1 MDKMKNSGMS
11 ETMQTLTRKSACVM
25 LSLLLLLSAVLPVK
39 AAAET
44 ASAKVVRVGSFEDTF
59 NYVNE
64 KGARKGYGYELL
76 ETLSGY
82 TGWQFEYVTCDWSDC
97 FEKLKNGEV
106 DIIGGISYT
115 EDRTQEMLFS
125 DESMGVEK
133 YYLYADLS
141 RADISASDFKTLNGK
156 KIGVLMGT
164 EPEVMLAEWEEKYG
178 LKTEHV
184 NISNNEDVKQKLANH
199 EIDCFVSLEES
210 FWAERGISTIT
221 RVGES
226 GIYYAINKNRPD
238 IKEELDDAMR
248 ALDEAVPF
256 YTADL
261 YKRYFSMDYTPILTG
276 EEKAWLRKHGA
287 IRMGFLASDSGV
299 STYDPATG
307 EFTGVITDYIQFA
320 ADCLGNQELEFQLVG
335 YDSKEAELDALKS
348 GEIDMI
354 FHCDQNPNLAE
365 EYHFA
370 CTNTTWTSNLMAV
383 TNKQHFNENNVN
395 RIVVPQNKLSLK
407 KYLAFYYPQWEIV
420 DCDTQEDAAR
430 LVKDGQAD
438 CFVTGISSENKYSK
452 KYSFYS
458 VPLVNPVRSCF
469 AVNSGNRSLLSIL
482 NKTIK
487 AMPVNMLA
495 GALAMYKSSAR
506 KVTLSDFIRDN
517 FFKVMLISSIAV
529 AVVLLTILMLLQ
541 KARKAEAAARKAAS
555 DTQELNAKLQ
565 VAVEKAES
573 ANRAKSTF
581 LSNMSHDIRTPMNA
595 IIGFTTLALSNIDDT
610 DRVKDYLGKTLASS
624 NHLLSLINDV
634 LDMSRIESGKIHL
647 EEVEVNLSDV
657 LHDLKT
663 IVSGQIYAKQ
673 LELYMDAMD
682 VTDEDVYCDKTRLN
696 QILLNLLSNAIKF
709 TPAGGTVS
717 VRVRQLAGKVRGC
730 GQYEFRI
737 KDNGIGMSQEF
748 AQKIFEPFERERTS
762 TVSRIQ
768 GTGLGMAIT
777 KNIVDMMGGTIEVQT
792 AQGKGTEFTVC
803 VPMRAQTEQRPVEK
817 ITELEGL
824 KALVVDDDFN
834 TCDSVTKM
842 LVKVGMRAEWTLSG
856 KEAVLRARQSIEMSD
871 VYHAYIIDWRLPD
884 MNGIE
889 VTRQIRSLHDDT
901 PIIILTAY
909 DWSDIEV
916 EAKAAGVTAFCA
928 KPMFMSDLRE
938 TLMSALG
945 QKPADAVQRLLPEK
959 NADFKGKHILLVED
973 NELNREI
980 AQEILREYGFLV
992 DSAENGAVA
1001 VEKVSTTAPGSY
1013 DLVLMDVQMPIMDGY
1028 TATRK
1033 IRARRPKPLKSL
1045 RRHHGAGGR
1054 LGTQRRRVGHH
1065 PPLQTLRKAQLQP
1078 CGGRRQ
1084 PHEAHEHCHEAAV
1097 LSAVPAGL
1105 Y

>member
-1 MDKMKNSGMS
+1 MGKMKNFGTS
-11 ETMQTLTRKSACVM
+11 ETMQTLMRKSACVM

-44 ASAKVVRVGSFEDTF
+44 APAKVVRVGSFEDTF

-97 FEKLKNGEV
+97 FEKLKNGEI

-125 DESMGVEK
+125 DEPMGVEK

-238 IKEELDDAMR
+238 IKEELDNAMR
-248 ALDEAVPF
+248 ALDEAAPF

-261 YKRYFSMDYTPILTG
+261 YKRYFSLDYIPILTG
-276 EEKAWLRKHGA
+276 EEKAWLKEHGA
-287 IRMGFLASDSGV
+287 IRMGFLTSDSGV
-299 STYDPATG
+299 STFDPATG

-395 RIVVPQNKLSLK
+395 RIAVPQNKLSLK

-458 VPLVNPVRSCF
+458 VPLVNPVKSCF

-506 KVTLSDFIRDN
+506 KVTLSDFIKDN
-517 FFKVMLISSIAV
+517 FFMALLVSSIAV
-529 AVVLLTILMLLQ
+529 AAILLTILKLLR
-541 KARKAEAAARKAAS
+541 KARKAEAAARKAAN
-555 DTQELNAKLQ
+555 DTQKLNAKLQ
-565 VAVEKAES
+565 VAVENAES
-573 ANRAKSTF
+573 ANHAKSTF
-581 LSNMSHDIRTPMNA
+581 LFNMSHDIRTPMNA
-595 IIGFTTLALSNIDDT
+595 IIGYAD
-610 DRVKDYLGKTLASS
+610 LASR
-624 NHLLSLINDV
+624 HLDDPAKLKNYMENIQVCGQNLLMLLNNV
-634 LDMSRIESGKIHL
+634 LDLARIENDKTEMEYS
-647 EEVEVNLSDV
+647 VSDIEKDFRNCV
-657 LHDLKT
+657 AMFRNQADSK
-663 IVSGQIYAKQ
+663 GQTLTVTTQLQYPYIYADIPH
-673 LELYMDAMD
+673 LTEIC
-682 VTDEDVYCDKTRLN
+682 T
-696 QILLNLLSNAIKF
+696 NLVSNAVKY
-709 TPAGGTVS
+709 TGAGGTIRCDVTQKPGEKEGWCDT
-717 VRVRQLAGKVRGC
+717 VVTVA
-730 GQYEFRI
+730 
-737 KDNGIGMSQEF
+737 DNGIGMSQEF
-748 AQKIFEPFERERTS
+748 QKHIFEPFERERTS
-762 TVSRIQ
+762 TVSKVEGSGI
-768 GTGLGMAIT
+768 GMGIVKKLVGL
-777 KNIVDMMGGTIEVQT
+777 MGGTVEVESRIGVGST
-792 AQGKGTEFTVC
+792 FTVTIPCRIASEDETQAKRETNPSDQKCLCGTRILLTEDNDLNAEIAVELLQEEGCTVDRAKDGVEC
-803 VPMRAQTEQRPVEK
+803 VDMLEKAANGTYQLILMDIQMPV
-817 ITELEGL
+817 
-824 KALVVDDDFN
+824 
-834 TCDSVTKM
+834 
-842 LVKVGMRAEWTLSG
+842 
-856 KEAVLRARQSIEMSD
+856 
-871 VYHAYIIDWRLPD
+871 
-884 MNGIE
+884 MNG
-889 VTRQIRSLHDDT
+889 
-901 PIIILTAY
+901 Y
-909 DWSDIEV
+909 D
-916 EAKAAGVTAFCA
+916 AA
-928 KPMFMSDLRE
+928 
-938 TLMSALG
+938 
-945 QKPADAVQRLLPEK
+945 
-959 NADFKGKHILLVED
+959 
-973 NELNREI
+973 
-980 AQEILREYGFLV
+980 
-992 DSAENGAVA
+992 
-1001 VEKVSTTAPGSY
+1001 
-1013 DLVLMDVQMPIMDGY
+1013 
-1028 TATRK
+1028 RK
-1033 IRARRPKPLKSL
+1033 IRGLDDPQKANIPIIAMTANAFTEDRQVALDAGMNDHIAKPINMNVL
-1045 RRHHGAGGR
+1045 
-1054 LGTQRRRVGHH
+1054 V
-1065 PPLQTLRKAQLQP
+1065 PTLRKYL
-1078 CGGRRQ
+1078 
-1084 PHEAHEHCHEAAV
+1084 
-1097 LSAVPAGL
+1097 
-1105 Y
+1105 

>member
-1 MDKMKNSGMS
+1 LDKMKNSGMS
-11 ETMQTLTRKSACVM
+11 ETMQTLMRKSVCVM

-39 AAAET
+39 AAEET
-44 ASAKVVRVGSFEDTF
+44 APVKVVRVGSFEDTF

-76 ETLSGY
+76 QTLSGY

-97 FEKLKNGEV
+97 FEKLKNGEI
-106 DIIGGISYT
+106 DIMGAISYT
-115 EDRTQEMLFS
+115 EDRAEEMLFS
-125 DESMGVEK
+125 DEPMGEEK

-141 RADISASDFKTLNGK
+141 RADISASDYKTLNGK
-156 KIGVLMGT
+156 KVGVLMGT
-164 EPEVMLAEWEEKYG
+164 EPEVMLTEWEEKYG

-184 NISNNEDVKQKLANH
+184 NVSNNEDAKQKLANH

-210 FWAERGISTIT
+210 FWADLGISTIT
-221 RVGES
+221 RVGKS
-226 GIYYAINKNRPD
+226 GIYYALNKDRPD
-238 IKEELDDAMR
+238 LKEELDNAMR

-261 YKRYFSMDYTPILTG
+261 YKRYFSMDYTPILIG
-276 EEKAWLRKHGA
+276 EEKAWLKEHGA
-287 IRMGFLASDSGV
+287 IKMGFLTSDSGV
-299 STYDPATG
+299 STFDPATG

-395 RIVVPQNKLSLK
+395 RIAVPQNKLSLK

-506 KVTLSDFIRDN
+506 KVTLSDFIKDN

-610 DRVKDYLGKTLASS
+610 DRVKDYLAKTLASS

-916 EAKAAGVTAFCA
+916 EAKAAGVTAFCS

-980 AQEILREYGFLV
+980 AQEILQEYGFLV
-992 DSAENGAVA
+992 DTAENGAVA
-1001 VEKVSTTAPGSY
+1001 VEKVSTAAPGSY

-1033 IRARRPKPLKSL
+1033 IRALDDPARAKLPIIAMTANAFDEDRRNALESGMNGFLSKPIVIDDLV
-1045 RRHHGAGGR
+1045 
-1054 LGTQRRRVGHH
+1054 QE
-1065 PPLQTLRKAQLQP
+1065 LRKIL
-1078 CGGRRQ
+1078 
-1084 PHEAHEHCHEAAV
+1084 
-1097 LSAVPAGL
+1097 
-1105 Y
+1105 

>member
-82 TGWQFEYVTCDWSDC
+82 AGWQFEYVTCDWSDC
-97 FEKLKNGEV
+97 FEKLKNGEI

-125 DESMGVEK
+125 DEPMGVEK

-299 STYDPATG
+299 STFDPATG

-395 RIVVPQNKLSLK
+395 RIAVPQNKLSLK

-506 KVTLSDFIRDN
+506 KVTLSDFIKDN

-610 DRVKDYLGKTLASS
+610 DRVKDYLAKTLASS

-916 EAKAAGVTAFCA
+916 EAKAAGVTAFCS

-980 AQEILREYGFLV
+980 AQEILQEYGFLV
-992 DSAENGAVA
+992 DTAENGAVA
-1001 VEKVSTTAPGSY
+1001 VEKVSTAAPGSY

-1033 IRARRPKPLKSL
+1033 IRALDDPARAKLPIIAMTANAFDEDRRNALESGMNGFLSKPIVIDDLV
-1045 RRHHGAGGR
+1045 
-1054 LGTQRRRVGHH
+1054 QE
-1065 PPLQTLRKAQLQP
+1065 LRKIL
-1078 CGGRRQ
+1078 
-1084 PHEAHEHCHEAAV
+1084 
-1097 LSAVPAGL
+1097 
-1105 Y
+1105 

>member
-1 MDKMKNSGMS
+1 MTFLKSAVRKWNQNAAAWGGERWERMKNSG
-11 ETMQTLTRKSACVM
+11 TRKAMQPPTWRSVCAM
-25 LSLLLLLSAVLPVK
+25 LCLLLLLPALFPVK

-44 ASAKVVRVGSFEDTF
+44 APVKVVRVGSFEDTF
-59 NYVNE
+59 NYCNE

-76 ETLSGY
+76 QTLSGY

-97 FEKLKNGEV
+97 FEKLENGEI
-106 DIIGGISYT
+106 DILGGISYT
-115 EDRTQEMLFS
+115 EDRAEEMLFS
-125 DESMGVEK
+125 DEPMGEEK

-141 RADISASDFKTLNGK
+141 RADISASDFKTLDGK
-156 KIGVLMGT
+156 KIGVVMGT
-164 EPEVMLAEWEEKYG
+164 EPEVMLTEWEEKHG
-178 LKTEHV
+178 IKTQHV

-299 STYDPATG
+299 STFDPATG

-395 RIVVPQNKLSLK
+395 RIAVPQNKLSLK

-487 AMPVNMLA
+487 AMPANMLTSS
-495 GALAMYKSSAR
+495 LAMHKSSLR
-506 KVTLSDFIRDN
+506 KVTLSEFIKDN
-517 FFKVMLISSIAV
+517 FVMVLLVGSIAV
-529 AVVLLTILMLLQ
+529 AVILLTILKLLR
-541 KARKAEAAARKAAS
+541 KARKAEAAARKAAD

-565 VAVEKAES
+565 VAVENAES
-573 ANRAKSTF
+573 ANHAKSTF
-581 LSNMSHDIRTPMNA
+581 LFNMSHDIRTPMNA
-595 IIGFTTLALSNIDDT
+595 IIGYAD
-610 DRVKDYLGKTLASS
+610 LASRHS
-624 NHLLSLINDV
+624 DDPAKLKKYMENIQVCGQNLLMLLNNV
-634 LDMSRIESGKIHL
+634 LDLARIENDKTEMEYS
-647 EEVEVNLSDV
+647 VSDV
-657 LHDLKT
+657 EKDFRNCIAMFRNLADSKGQTLTVTTQLLHPY
-663 IVSGQIYAKQ
+663 IYADIPH
-673 LELYMDAMD
+673 LTE
-682 VTDEDVYCDKTRLN
+682 VCT
-696 QILLNLLSNAIKF
+696 NLVSNAVKY
-709 TPAGGTVS
+709 TGAGGTIRCDVTQKPGEKEGWCDT
-717 VRVRQLAGKVRGC
+717 VITVA
-730 GQYEFRI
+730 
-737 KDNGIGMSQEF
+737 DNGIGMSQEF
-748 AQKIFEPFERERTS
+748 QKHIFEPFERERTS
-762 TVSRIQ
+762 TVSKVEGSGI
-768 GTGLGMAIT
+768 GMGIVKKLVGL
-777 KNIVDMMGGTIEVQT
+777 MGGTVEVESKIGVGST
-792 AQGKGTEFTVC
+792 FTVTIPC
-803 VPMRAQTEQRPVEK
+803 RIASEDETQAKRETNPSDQKCLCGTRILLTEDNDLNAE
-817 ITELEGL
+817 IATELLQEEGCTVDRAKDGVECVDML
-824 KALVVDDDFN
+824 EKAANGTYQLILMDIQMPV
-834 TCDSVTKM
+834 
-842 LVKVGMRAEWTLSG
+842 
-856 KEAVLRARQSIEMSD
+856 
-871 VYHAYIIDWRLPD
+871 
-884 MNGIE
+884 MNGYDA
-889 VTRQIRSLHDDT
+889 TKKIRRMDDPQKANI
-901 PIIILTAY
+901 PIVAMTANAFSE
-909 DWSDIEV
+909 DKQVALD
-916 EAKAAGVTAFCA
+916 AGMNDHIA
-928 KPMFMSDLRE
+928 KPINMS
-938 TLMSALG
+938 
-945 QKPADAVQRLLPEK
+945 V
-959 NADFKGKHILLVED
+959 LV
-973 NELNREI
+973 
-980 AQEILREYGFLV
+980 
-992 DSAENGAVA
+992 
-1001 VEKVSTTAPGSY
+1001 P
-1013 DLVLMDVQMPIMDGY
+1013 
-1028 TATRK
+1028 
-1033 IRARRPKPLKSL
+1033 
-1045 RRHHGAGGR
+1045 
-1054 LGTQRRRVGHH
+1054 
-1065 PPLQTLRKAQLQP
+1065 TLRKYL
-1078 CGGRRQ
+1078 
-1084 PHEAHEHCHEAAV
+1084 
-1097 LSAVPAGL
+1097 
-1105 Y
+1105 

>member
-1 MDKMKNSGMS
+1 
-11 ETMQTLTRKSACVM
+11 MQTLTRKSACVM

-97 FEKLKNGEV
+97 FEKLKNGEI

-125 DESMGVEK
+125 DEPMGVEK

-299 STYDPATG
+299 STFDPATG

-395 RIVVPQNKLSLK
+395 RIAVPQNKLSLK

-506 KVTLSDFIRDN
+506 KVTLSDFIKDN

-529 AVVLLTILMLLQ
+529 AVVLLTVLMLLQ

-762 TVSRIQ
+762 TVSGIQ

-792 AQGKGTEFTVC
+792 AQGKGSEFIIR
-803 VPMRAQTEQRPVEK
+803 VPLRVQTEHRPVEK

-889 VTRQIRSLHDDT
+889 VTRQIRSLNDDT

-916 EAKAAGVTAFCA
+916 EAKAAGVTAFCS
-928 KPMFMSDLRE
+928 KPMFLSDLRE

-945 QKPADAVQRLLPEK
+945 QKLTDAPQELLPEK
-959 NADFKGKHILLVED
+959 NADFKDKHILLVED

-980 AQEILREYGFLV
+980 AQEILREYGFQV
-992 DSAENGAVA
+992 DTAENGEVA
-1001 VEKVSTTAPGSY
+1001 VEKVSTAAPGSY
-1013 DLVLMDVQMPIMDGY
+1013 DLVLMDVQMPVMDGY

-1033 IRARRPKPLKSL
+1033 IRALDDPARAKLPILAMTANAFDEDRRNALESGMNGFLSKPIVIGDLVQELHKIL
-1045 RRHHGAGGR
+1045 
-1054 LGTQRRRVGHH
+1054 
-1065 PPLQTLRKAQLQP
+1065 
-1078 CGGRRQ
+1078 
-1084 PHEAHEHCHEAAV
+1084 
-1097 LSAVPAGL
+1097 
-1105 Y
+1105 

>member
-1 MDKMKNSGMS
+1 
-11 ETMQTLTRKSACVM
+11 MQTLTRKSACVM

-82 TGWQFEYVTCDWSDC
+82 AGWQFEYVTCDWSDC
-97 FEKLKNGEV
+97 FEKLKNGEI

-125 DESMGVEK
+125 DEPMGVEK

-299 STYDPATG
+299 STFDPATG

-395 RIVVPQNKLSLK
+395 RIAVPQNKLSLK

-506 KVTLSDFIRDN
+506 KVTLSDFIKDN

-762 TVSRIQ
+762 TVSGIQ

-916 EAKAAGVTAFCA
+916 EAKAAGVTAFCS

-980 AQEILREYGFLV
+980 AQEILQEYGFLV

-1001 VEKVSTTAPGSY
+1001 VEKVSTAAPGSY

-1033 IRARRPKPLKSL
+1033 IRALDDPARAKLPILAMTANAFDEDRRNALESGMNGFLSKPIVIGDLVQELHKIL
-1045 RRHHGAGGR
+1045 
-1054 LGTQRRRVGHH
+1054 
-1065 PPLQTLRKAQLQP
+1065 
-1078 CGGRRQ
+1078 
-1084 PHEAHEHCHEAAV
+1084 
-1097 LSAVPAGL
+1097 
-1105 Y
+1105 

>member
-1 MDKMKNSGMS
+1 
-11 ETMQTLTRKSACVM
+11 MQTLTRKSACVM

-97 FEKLKNGEV
+97 FEKLKNGEI

-125 DESMGVEK
+125 DEPMGVEK

-299 STYDPATG
+299 STFDPATG

-370 CTNTTWTSNLMAV
+370 CTNTTWTTNLIAV

-395 RIVVPQNKLSLK
+395 RIAVPQNKLSLK

-420 DCDTQEDAAR
+420 DCDTQEDAAK
-430 LVKDGQAD
+430 LVKDGQVD

-458 VPLVNPVRSCF
+458 VPLVNPVKSCF

-506 KVTLSDFIRDN
+506 KVTLSDFIKDN

-916 EAKAAGVTAFCA
+916 EAKAAGVTAFCS

-1001 VEKVSTTAPGSY
+1001 VEKVSTAAPGSY

-1033 IRARRPKPLKSL
+1033 IRALDDPARAKLPILAMTANAFDEDRRNALESGMNGFLSKPIVINDLVQELHKIL
-1045 RRHHGAGGR
+1045 
-1054 LGTQRRRVGHH
+1054 
-1065 PPLQTLRKAQLQP
+1065 
-1078 CGGRRQ
+1078 
-1084 PHEAHEHCHEAAV
+1084 
-1097 LSAVPAGL
+1097 
-1105 Y
+1105 

>member
-97 FEKLKNGEV
+97 FEKLKNGEI

-125 DESMGVEK
+125 DEPMGVEK

-299 STYDPATG
+299 STFDPATG

-395 RIVVPQNKLSLK
+395 RIAVPQNKLSLK

-506 KVTLSDFIRDN
+506 KVTLSDFIKDN

-909 DWSDIEV
+909 DWSDIEM
-916 EAKAAGVTAFCA
+916 EAKAAGVTAFCS

-945 QKPADAVQRLLPEK
+945 QKPADAVQGLLPEK

-980 AQEILREYGFLV
+980 AQEILQEYGFLV

-1001 VEKVSTTAPGSY
+1001 VEKVSTAAPGSY
-1013 DLVLMDVQMPIMDGY
+1013 DLLLMDVQMPIMDGY

-1033 IRARRPKPLKSL
+1033 IRALDDPALGKLPILAMTANAFDEDRRNALESGMNGFLSKPIVIDDLVQELHKIL
-1045 RRHHGAGGR
+1045 
-1054 LGTQRRRVGHH
+1054 
-1065 PPLQTLRKAQLQP
+1065 
-1078 CGGRRQ
+1078 
-1084 PHEAHEHCHEAAV
+1084 
-1097 LSAVPAGL
+1097 
-1105 Y
+1105 

>member
-97 FEKLKNGEV
+97 FEKLKNGEI

-125 DESMGVEK
+125 DEPMGVEK

-299 STYDPATG
+299 STFDPATG

-395 RIVVPQNKLSLK
+395 RIAVPQNKLSLK

-506 KVTLSDFIRDN
+506 KVTLSDFIKDN

-573 ANRAKSTF
+573 ANCAKSTF

-871 VYHAYIIDWRLPD
+871 AYHAYIIDWRLPD

-909 DWSDIEV
+909 DGSDIEM
-916 EAKAAGVTAFCA
+916 EAKAAGVTAFCS

-973 NELNREI
+973 NALNREI

-992 DSAENGAVA
+992 DTAENGAVA
-1001 VEKVSTTAPGSY
+1001 VEKVSTAAPGSY

-1033 IRARRPKPLKSL
+1033 IRALDDPARAKLPILAMTANAFDEDRRNALESGMNGFLSKPIVIGDLVQELHKIL
-1045 RRHHGAGGR
+1045 
-1054 LGTQRRRVGHH
+1054 
-1065 PPLQTLRKAQLQP
+1065 
-1078 CGGRRQ
+1078 
-1084 PHEAHEHCHEAAV
+1084 
-1097 LSAVPAGL
+1097 
-1105 Y
+1105 

>member
-11 ETMQTLTRKSACVM
+11 ETMQTLTRKIACVM

-97 FEKLKNGEV
+97 FEKLKNGEI

-125 DESMGVEK
+125 DEPMGVEK

-299 STYDPATG
+299 STFDPATG

-395 RIVVPQNKLSLK
+395 RIAVPQNKLSLK

-506 KVTLSDFIRDN
+506 KVTLSDFIKDN

-673 LELYMDAMD
+673 LELYMDVMD

-1001 VEKVSTTAPGSY
+1001 VEKVSTAAPGSY

-1033 IRARRPKPLKSL
+1033 IRALDDPARAKLPILAMTANAFDEDRRNALESGMNGFLSKPIVIDDLVQELHKIL
-1045 RRHHGAGGR
+1045 
-1054 LGTQRRRVGHH
+1054 
-1065 PPLQTLRKAQLQP
+1065 
-1078 CGGRRQ
+1078 
-1084 PHEAHEHCHEAAV
+1084 
-1097 LSAVPAGL
+1097 
-1105 Y
+1105 

>member
-1 MDKMKNSGMS
+1 
-11 ETMQTLTRKSACVM
+11 MQTLTRKSACVM

-97 FEKLKNGEV
+97 FEKLKNGEI

-125 DESMGVEK
+125 DEPMGVEK

-141 RADISASDFKTLNGK
+141 RADISASDFKTLNGQ

-299 STYDPATG
+299 STFDPATG

-395 RIVVPQNKLSLK
+395 RIAVPQNKLSLK

-506 KVTLSDFIRDN
+506 KVTLSDFIKDN

-565 VAVEKAES
+565 VAVEKAET

-673 LELYMDAMD
+673 LELYMDVMD

-717 VRVRQLAGKVRGC
+717 VRVRQLAGKVHGC

-916 EAKAAGVTAFCA
+916 EAKAAGVTAFCS

-959 NADFKGKHILLVED
+959 NADFKGRHILLVED

-980 AQEILREYGFLV
+980 AQEILQEYGFLV

-1001 VEKVSTTAPGSY
+1001 VEKVSTAAPGSY

-1033 IRARRPKPLKSL
+1033 IRALDDPARAKLPILAMTANAFDEDRRNALESGMNGFLSKPIVIGDLVQELHKIL
-1045 RRHHGAGGR
+1045 
-1054 LGTQRRRVGHH
+1054 
-1065 PPLQTLRKAQLQP
+1065 
-1078 CGGRRQ
+1078 
-1084 PHEAHEHCHEAAV
+1084 
-1097 LSAVPAGL
+1097 
-1105 Y
+1105 

>member
-82 TGWQFEYVTCDWSDC
+82 AGWQFEYVTCDWSDC
-97 FEKLKNGEV
+97 FEKLKNGEI

-125 DESMGVEK
+125 DEPMGVEK

-238 IKEELDDAMR
+238 LKEELDDAMR

-299 STYDPATG
+299 STFDPATG

-395 RIVVPQNKLSLK
+395 RIAVPQNKLSLK

-506 KVTLSDFIRDN
+506 KVTLSDFIKDN

-762 TVSRIQ
+762 TVSGIQ

-1001 VEKVSTTAPGSY
+1001 VEKVSTAAPGSY

-1033 IRARRPKPLKSL
+1033 IRALDDPARAKLPILAMTANAFDEDRRNALESGMNGFLSKPIVIDDLV
-1045 RRHHGAGGR
+1045 
-1054 LGTQRRRVGHH
+1054 QE
-1065 PPLQTLRKAQLQP
+1065 LRKIL
-1078 CGGRRQ
+1078 
-1084 PHEAHEHCHEAAV
+1084 
-1097 LSAVPAGL
+1097 
-1105 Y
+1105 

>member
-97 FEKLKNGEV
+97 FEKLKNGEI

-125 DESMGVEK
+125 DEPMGVEK

-141 RADISASDFKTLNGK
+141 RADISASDFKTLNGQ

-299 STYDPATG
+299 STFDPATG

-395 RIVVPQNKLSLK
+395 RIAVPQNKLSLK

-506 KVTLSDFIRDN
+506 KVTLSDFIKDN

-673 LELYMDAMD
+673 LELYMDVMD

-717 VRVRQLAGKVRGC
+717 VRVRQLAGKVHGC

-777 KNIVDMMGGTIEVQT
+777 KSIVDLMGGSINVESTT
-792 AQGKGTEFTVC
+792 GKGTRFEVVLEFPVDAEADTV
-803 VPMRAQTEQRPVEK
+803 PEAQVLPEEEEETSP
-817 ITELEGL
+817 
-824 KALVVDDDFN
+824 
-834 TCDSVTKM
+834 
-842 LVKVGMRAEWTLSG
+842 LSG
-856 KEAVLRARQSIEMSD
+856 MKFL
-871 VYHAYIIDWRLPD
+871 
-884 MNGIE
+884 
-889 VTRQIRSLHDDT
+889 
-901 PIIILTAY
+901 
-909 DWSDIEV
+909 
-916 EAKAAGVTAFCA
+916 CA
-928 KPMFMSDLRE
+928 
-938 TLMSALG
+938 
-945 QKPADAVQRLLPEK
+945 
-959 NADFKGKHILLVED
+959 ED
-973 NELNREI
+973 NAINAEI
-980 AQEILREYGFLV
+980 LEMLLEANGASCTICSNGQEIVDAFASVKPGEY
-992 DSAENGAVA
+992 DMI
-1001 VEKVSTTAPGSY
+1001 
-1013 DLVLMDVQMPIMDGY
+1013 LMDVQMPVMDGLE
-1028 TATRK
+1028 ATRRIRSGENPLGRIIPILAMTANAFLEDMQKSREAGMDEHLSKPVDIAALEQTVKRFRVIPPK
-1033 IRARRPKPLKSL
+1033 INSGQARF
-1045 RRHHGAGGR
+1045 RRES
-1054 LGTQRRRVGHH
+1054 TQ
-1065 PPLQTLRKAQLQP
+1065 TM
-1078 CGGRRQ
+1078 
-1084 PHEAHEHCHEAAV
+1084 
-1097 LSAVPAGL
+1097 
-1105 Y
+1105 

>member
-82 TGWQFEYVTCDWSDC
+82 AGWQFEYVTCDWSDC
-97 FEKLKNGEV
+97 FEKLKNGEI

-125 DESMGVEK
+125 DEPMGVEK

-299 STYDPATG
+299 STFDPATG

-395 RIVVPQNKLSLK
+395 RIAVPQNKLSLK

-506 KVTLSDFIRDN
+506 KVTLSDFIKDN

-762 TVSRIQ
+762 TVSGIQ

-980 AQEILREYGFLV
+980 AQEILREYVFLV

-1001 VEKVSTTAPGSY
+1001 VEKVSTAAPGSY

-1033 IRARRPKPLKSL
+1033 IRALDDPARAKLPILAMTANAFDEDRRNALESGMNGFLSKPIVIDDLV
-1045 RRHHGAGGR
+1045 
-1054 LGTQRRRVGHH
+1054 QE
-1065 PPLQTLRKAQLQP
+1065 LRKIL
-1078 CGGRRQ
+1078 
-1084 PHEAHEHCHEAAV
+1084 
-1097 LSAVPAGL
+1097 
-1105 Y
+1105 

>member
-1 MDKMKNSGMS
+1 
-11 ETMQTLTRKSACVM
+11 MQTLTRKSACVM

-82 TGWQFEYVTCDWSDC
+82 AGWQFEYVTCDWSDC
-97 FEKLKNGEV
+97 FEKLKNGEI

-125 DESMGVEK
+125 DEPMGVEK

-299 STYDPATG
+299 STFDPATG

-395 RIVVPQNKLSLK
+395 RIAVPQNKLSLK

-506 KVTLSDFIRDN
+506 KVTLSDFIKDN

-938 TLMSALG
+938 TLMRALG
-945 QKPADAVQRLLPEK
+945 QKSADAVQGLLPEK

-1001 VEKVSTTAPGSY
+1001 VEKVSNAAPGSY

-1033 IRARRPKPLKSL
+1033 IRALDDPARAKLPILAMTANAFDEDRRNALESGMNGFLSKPIVIDDLMQELHKIL
-1045 RRHHGAGGR
+1045 
-1054 LGTQRRRVGHH
+1054 
-1065 PPLQTLRKAQLQP
+1065 
-1078 CGGRRQ
+1078 
-1084 PHEAHEHCHEAAV
+1084 
-1097 LSAVPAGL
+1097 
-1105 Y
+1105 

>member
-97 FEKLKNGEV
+97 FEKLKNGEI

-125 DESMGVEK
+125 DEPMGVEK

-141 RADISASDFKTLNGK
+141 RADISASDFKTLNGQ

-299 STYDPATG
+299 STFDPATG

-395 RIVVPQNKLSLK
+395 RIAVPQNKLSLK

-506 KVTLSDFIRDN
+506 KVTLSDFIKDN

-634 LDMSRIESGKIHL
+634 LDMSRIESGKIQL

-717 VRVRQLAGKVRGC
+717 VRVRQLAGKVHGC

-748 AQKIFEPFERERTS
+748 AQKIFEPFERECTS

-856 KEAVLRARQSIEMSD
+856 KEAVLSARQSIEMSD

-916 EAKAAGVTAFCA
+916 EAKAAGVTAFCS

-980 AQEILREYGFLV
+980 AQEILQEYGFLV

-1001 VEKVSTTAPGSY
+1001 VEKVSTAAPGSY

-1033 IRARRPKPLKSL
+1033 IRALDDPARAKLPILAMTANAFDEDRRNALESGMNGFLSKPIVIGDLVQELHKIL
-1045 RRHHGAGGR
+1045 
-1054 LGTQRRRVGHH
+1054 
-1065 PPLQTLRKAQLQP
+1065 
-1078 CGGRRQ
+1078 
-1084 PHEAHEHCHEAAV
+1084 
-1097 LSAVPAGL
+1097 
-1105 Y
+1105 

>member
-97 FEKLKNGEV
+97 FEKLKNGEI

-125 DESMGVEK
+125 DEPMGVEK
-133 YYLYADLS
+133 YYLYADLA

-299 STYDPATG
+299 STFDPATG

-395 RIVVPQNKLSLK
+395 RIAVPQNKLSLK

-506 KVTLSDFIRDN
+506 KVTLSDFIKDN

-610 DRVKDYLGKTLASS
+610 DRVKDYLAKTLASS

-673 LELYMDAMD
+673 LELYMDVMD

-717 VRVRQLAGKVRGC
+717 VRVRQLAGKVHGC

-916 EAKAAGVTAFCA
+916 EAKAAGVTAFCS

-980 AQEILREYGFLV
+980 AQEILQEYGFLV

-1001 VEKVSTTAPGSY
+1001 VEKVSTAAPGSY

-1033 IRARRPKPLKSL
+1033 IRALDDPARAKLPILAMTANAFDEDRRNALESGMNGFLSKPIVIGDLVQELHKIL
-1045 RRHHGAGGR
+1045 
-1054 LGTQRRRVGHH
+1054 
-1065 PPLQTLRKAQLQP
+1065 
-1078 CGGRRQ
+1078 
-1084 PHEAHEHCHEAAV
+1084 
-1097 LSAVPAGL
+1097 
-1105 Y
+1105 